1 MSPVPPR
8 NQNLNLAMSKELRE
22 NLVAQSDKPAQ

>member
-8 NQNLNLAMSKELRE
+8 GQNLNLPMSKELRD
-22 NLVAQSDKPAQ
+22 NLVAQSDKPAL